1 MVSLSGESFVD
12 LDPHGNVVIKSS
24 INGGQQFLSL
34 SNQGITR
41 LQARKEMHL
50 AVRGDGEKP
59 TEPYVLYSELKD
71 LLDKITGDLAF
82 YNTLIE
88 TVIMRGVLSPFGG
101 PAIMDTF
108 DQLREGAGASGTLDM
123 EADLG
128 LDPPGD
134 GETPY
139 PPVSTT
145 FLGGNITMDTVLGDI
160 STQINDTLPSTKIF
174 GE

>member
-1 MVSLSGESFVD
+1 
-12 LDPHGNVVIKSS
+12 
-24 INGGQQFLSL
+24 
-34 SNQGITR
+34 
-41 LQARKEMHL
+41 
-50 AVRGDGEKP
+50 
-59 TEPYVLYSELKD
+59 
-71 LLDKITGDLAF
+71 
-82 YNTLIE
+82 
-88 TVIMRGVLSPFGG
+88 
-101 PAIMDTF
+101 
-108 DQLREGAGASGTLDM
+108 M